1 MYNQSE
7 KGDHIPMKMKK
18 LSFLW
23 LLPLVCILLCGAS
36 SCEKFLENPE
46 RALLIETD
54 KTPRYVVTIHEVIKY
69 RRAGELEQDIDS
81 FFGGTVCVN
90 KNYFLHS
97 RDIQKIEMVPRVGN
111 PDFFDLKVTL
121 SSRGQKIWSAM
132 AVSRMENK
140 KFCFVIDGMFY
151 RNIIPRVIT
160 DPVQSDMLGEVLSVM
175 VDGPFDPATAKGLQ
189 ENSER
194 NYKIFNP

>member
-1 MYNQSE
+1 M
-7 KGDHIPMKMKK
+7 KKMKK
-18 LSFLW
+18 ISLLSLTAV
-23 LLPLVCILLCGAS
+23 VCTLLCGAS

-46 RALLIETD
+46 KVLLAGTD
-54 KTPRYVVTIHEVIKY
+54 RTPRYVVTIHEVIKY
-69 RRAGELEQDIDS
+69 RRAGELEQEIDS

-97 RDIQKIEMVPRVGN
+97 RDIQKIELVPRAGN
-111 PDFFDLKVTL
+111 PEFFNLKITL

-140 KFCFVIDGMFY
+140 RFCFVIDGMFY
-151 RNIIPRVIT
+151 RNIVPMVLT
-160 DPVQSDMLGEVLSVM
+160 DPVSNDMLGEVLTVM
-175 VDGPFDPATAKGLQ
+175 IDGPFDPATGKGLQ
-189 ENSER
+189 INSER